1 MKEKELPLH
10 ERSIADIYKNS
21 SEVITYTIPI
31 YQRNYAWT
39 EDEITALIKMY
50 MILARKIRMF
60 LII

>member
-1 MKEKELPLH
+1 MKEKELPLQ

-31 YQRNYAWT
+31 
-39 EDEITALIKMY
+39 L
-50 MILARKIRMF
+50 F